1 MTYKERK
8 ENIDKELNPNFF
20 EEFNRDDI
28 DKGKTMAESYSGWFN
43 DRIVQY
49 LVHGRN
55 IDNPKETDYPFYAS
69 DYDYY
74 RTRMAK
80 ATLLTAQID
89 DWVNPIMSRDYE
101 IKNQENKKEYIERLF
116 DTNNL
121 EVNDLRNFIKLG
133 LHKDLKKLNFE
144 DYSFDLLQN
153 LQELQKIVWMGCTK
167 NTDQIFLNYFDGKR
181 SINEISVIYGVTH
194 QNVSKKLT
202 RICKNALKKL
212 RAHKGCACLNEEVD
226 NKLSA

>member
-1 MTYKERK
+1 M
-8 ENIDKELNPNFF
+8 
-20 EEFNRDDI
+20 
-28 DKGKTMAESYSGWFN
+28 
-43 DRIVQY
+43 
-49 LVHGRN
+49 
-55 IDNPKETDYPFYAS
+55 
-69 DYDYY
+69 
-74 RTRMAK
+74 
-80 ATLLTAQID
+80 
-89 DWVNPIMSRDYE
+89 YE
-101 IKNQENKKEYIERLF
+101 IKAQLYFSAAHHLLNYDGECENQHGHNWLVEAYVQGTELDKSNILIDYKILKKHLKEVL
-116 DTNNL
+116 NL
-121 EVNDLRNFIKLG
+121 LD
-133 LHKDLKKLNFE
+133 HKDINELE

-167 NTDQIFLNYFDGKR
+167 NTDQIFLNYFDVKR